1 MNRIK
6 QLREEFNF
14 TQQELAD
21 KLGLKGKSSIAMY
34 ENGSRKPSFKILN
47 QLTELFSCSAD
58 YLMGKTNYRELV
70 NYETVEF
77 SKNNILEALEIAR
90 TTTTSLKNNTIIIDV
105 TGLTDDD
112 IEDIKELARS
122 KRERRKKK

>member
-77 SKNNILEALEIAR
+77 SKINILEALEIVR
-90 TTTTSLKNNTIIIDV
+90 KGKPNTIEIETDD
-105 TGLTDDD
+105 LTDED
-112 IEDIKELARS
+112 IEEIKEFVRFR
-122 KRERRKKK
+122 KERRKKN

>member
-14 TQQELAD
+14 TQQELAE
-21 KLGLKGKSSIAMY
+21 KLGKVKSTIAMY
-34 ENGSRKPSFKILN
+34 ENGSRKPSFKVLN

-58 YLMGKTNYRELV
+58 YLMGKTNFREAI

-77 SKNNILEALEIAR
+77 SKAKILEALEIVR
-90 TTTTSLKNNTIIIDV
+90 KGKPNTIEIETDD
-105 TGLTDDD
+105 LTDED
-112 IEDIKELARS
+112 IEEIKEFVRFR
-122 KRERRKKK
+122 KERRKKN